1 MYKTGRAGTKPA
13 VYESYFAQDGM
24 KGRITRT

>member
-1 MYKTGRAGTKPA
+1 MDKTGRAGTKPA

-24 KGRITRT
+24 KGLMSQK